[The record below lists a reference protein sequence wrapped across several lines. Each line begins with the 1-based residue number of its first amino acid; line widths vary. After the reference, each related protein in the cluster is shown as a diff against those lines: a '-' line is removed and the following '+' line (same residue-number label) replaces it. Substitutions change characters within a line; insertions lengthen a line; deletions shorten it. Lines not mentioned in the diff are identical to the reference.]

1 MIYLL
6 KKGVVMDGILYP
18 VSIVVLALF
27 AFTFH
32 KSNNTILAMIM
43 VVVGIYIIYSQETGH
58 TATEFKRDMVDSA
71 NEAVGNSYS
80 KDLSTG
86 KMR

>member
-1 MIYLL
+1 MIYLLKL

-18 VSIVVLALF
+18 VAI
-27 AFTFH
+27 
-32 KSNNTILAMIM
+32 

-71 NEAVGNSYS
+71 NEAVGNGYS
-80 KDLSTG
+80 RDLSTG